1 LQPDTAMTV
10 IGGVIVLI
18 CSLAVVFT
26 GVLFGWIACL
36 VMFVAVLFLLD
47 EEMSMAAWAFC
58 QAGTSALLRLLGM
71 VQQDEVWQNPD
82 E

>member
-1 LQPDTAMTV
+1 M
-10 IGGVIVLI
+10 
-18 CSLAVVFT
+18 AVVFT

-47 EEMSMAAWAFC
+47 EEMSMTAWVFC
-58 QAGTSALLRLLGM
+58 QAGTSALLRLLGNV
-71 VQQDEVWQNPD
+71 VQQDELCQNLDD